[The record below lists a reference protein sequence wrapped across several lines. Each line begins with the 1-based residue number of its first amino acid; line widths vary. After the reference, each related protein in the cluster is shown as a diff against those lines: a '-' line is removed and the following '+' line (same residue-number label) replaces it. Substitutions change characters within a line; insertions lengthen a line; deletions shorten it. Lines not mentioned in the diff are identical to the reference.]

1 MSLQGATGLIGTAIG
16 LAALGLALGFVV
28 KAGRGE
34 LFDGR
39 DRDRRGK
46 KGSRRRN
53 DSIGFDFGGQGMTGG
68 RRPKSSSAGI
78 DNIFDLGLTQRPA
91 KRKAR
96 FKGDMGSGTDF
107 NIFAV

>member
-39 DRDRRGK
+39 DRRGK
-46 KGSRRRN
+46 KVRRTE
-53 DSIGFDFGGQGMTGG
+53 SIGFDFGGQGMTG
-68 RRPKSSSAGI
+68 RKQKSSGMRTQ
-78 DNIFDLGLTQRPA
+78 NIFDLGLTQRPA
-91 KRKAR
+91 RSKTR
-96 FKGDMGSGTDF
+96 FKGDMGSDF

>member
-1 MSLQGATGLIGTAIG
+1 MSAVQSATGLIGTAIG

-39 DRDRRGK
+39 DRRK
-46 KGSRRRN
+46 SSRRS
-53 DSIGFDFGGQGMTGG
+53 DGIGFDFGSNMTG
-68 RRPKSSSAGI
+68 RKPKSRRNSQ
-78 DNIFDLGLTQRPA
+78 NIFDLGLTQRPA
-91 KRKAR
+91 RRKTK
-96 FKGDMGSGTDF
+96 FKNEFGSDF